1 MAVNLS
7 PVGGVAA
14 QFFDNAG
21 NVLTGGKLYTYAA
34 GTTTP
39 QTTYTTSAGNIA
51 WSNPIILDAA
61 GRVSGSGEIWLSDG
75 TQYKFILR
83 DTNDVLIATYDNVIG
98 INSNFVNF
106 INEQEIQT
114 ATAGQTVFN
123 LTTTTYSP
131 GTNSLSV
138 FVDGVNQYGPGAQY
152 AYFETDSDT
161 VTFVNGLHVGA
172 LVKFTTSQLNSSAS
186 GDASQISFTGFKGQ
200 TGNVQ
205 DLADNDGSDWIGFE
219 QTGTGAIAI
228 SAQDKMREWVSVK
241 DFGAVGNGVADDTAE
256 ILNAIAYAKTAKCDL
271 YIPSGIYILTGS
283 NSLEIDVGLMS
294 FIGQGD
300 VTFDCTG
307 MTAAYAMQVYN
318 SINTYPDGQ
327 LITPKNQVSGFKLL
341 GDNTLDGLLIAH
353 PTYVHNHQIL
363 IEGCVFEYFNNNVTL
378 GSNAWRVMFNRCN
391 FQGGPLGSSTNLLF
405 LSGAVNAGESMC
417 FLHCQFVGSSIEI
430 DYPAQIMFY
439 SSSLLV
445 CPLISNASS
454 VFCQFFG
461 GNIENPGSHLDES
474 YIDIQGQTSWFG
486 IHGTGIVMNTFAG
499 QSFTKALFVVKE
511 ASSTLALFG
520 VLLPET
526 PYYTASTL
534 DTYSYSSG
542 AGRVISYGG
551 MYFPLGGAGKPNLS
565 AGLSNCI
572 YNYGFELGNTN
583 GWVVTPYGTGG
594 ATAVA
599 STTAK
604 DHGVY
609 GLLATAVSGG
619 GVNITQ
625 TMSCVAGQLVRANCN
640 ARVASSTTATV
651 GFVQVAY
658 TTDNGTVVATY
669 GQAILSTDTSWGT
682 FGGVSGA
689 GSAVNPVPPGATK
702 VTFTLN
708 VQPGSGGTNVIYFDD
723 AVLNVT

>member
-7 PVGGVAA
+7 PVFGVAG
-14 QFFDNAG
+14 QLFDDNG
-21 NVLTGGKLYTYAA
+21 NPLAGGKIFTYLA
-34 GTTTP
+34 GTTTNAP
-39 QTTYTTSAGNIA
+39 TFTSASGGIA
-51 WSNPIILDAA
+51 HSNPIVLDGA
-61 GRVSGSGEIWLSDG
+61 GRVPSGEIWLTDG
-75 TQYKFILR
+75 ISYKFVVQ
-83 DTNDVLIATYDNVIG
+83 DAANNLIGTYDNLIG

-106 INEQEIQT
+106 TNSQEIQT

-123 LTTTTYSP
+123 LTTLTYQP
-131 GTNSLSV
+131 GTNSLTV

-152 AYFETDSDT
+152 AYVETDSDT
-161 VTFVNGLHVGA
+161 VTFINGLHVGA
-172 LVKFTTSQLNSSAS
+172 LVKFTTSQLNSSA
-186 GDASQISFTGFKGQ
+186 GQTAAQTAFTGFKGQ
-200 TGNVQ
+200 VGNVQ
-205 DLADNDGSDWIGFE
+205 DLAGDDGSDWIGFE
-219 QTGTGAIAI
+219 QAGTGAIAI

-241 DFGAVGNGVADDTAE
+241 DFGAVGDGVADDTAE

-283 NSLEIDVGLMS
+283 DTLEIDVGLMS

-391 FQGGPLGSSTNLLF
+391 FQGGSLGSSTNLLF

-445 CPLISNASS
+445 CPLISNANS

-474 YIDIQGQTSWFG
+474 YIDIQGSTSWFG
-486 IHGTGIVMNTFAG
+486 IHGTGIVMNTFVG
-499 QSFTKALFVVKE
+499 QSFTKPLFVVKE
-511 ASSTLALFG
+511 ASTTLALFG

-534 DTYSYSSG
+534 ETFSYASG
-542 AGRVISYGG
+542 AGRVLSYGG
-551 MYFPLGGAGKPNLS
+551 MEFPLGGAAKPTLS
-565 AGLSNCI
+565 ASQSNCI

-583 GWVVTPYGTGG
+583 GWVVTPYGTPG

-609 GLLATAVSGG
+609 GLLATAVDGG
-619 GVNITQ
+619 GINISQ
-625 TMSCVAGQLVRANCN
+625 TMSCVAGQLIRVGCN
-640 ARVASSTTATV
+640 IKVASSTTGTV
-651 GFVQVAY
+651 GFVQAIY
-658 TTDNGTVVATY
+658 TTDNNTAVASY
-669 GQAILSTDTSWGT
+669 GDSILSTNTNWMAIGT
-682 FGGVSGA
+682 G
-689 GSAVNPVPPGATK
+689 AVNPVPPGATK
-702 VTFTLN
+702 VTFNLN

>member
-14 QFFDNAG
+14 QFFDNSG

-39 QTTYTTSAGNIA
+39 QITYTTNAGNIA

-61 GRVSGSGEIWLSDG
+61 GRVSGSGEIWLIDG
-75 TQYKFILR
+75 SQYKFILR
-83 DTNDVLIATYDNVIG
+83 DSNDVLIATYDNVIG

-106 INEQEIQT
+106 TNTQEIQV

-123 LTTTTYSP
+123 LTTMQYQP

-152 AYFETDSDT
+152 AYIETDADT
-161 VTFVNGLHVGA
+161 ITFTNGLHVGA
-172 LVKFTTSQLNSSAS
+172 EVKFTTSQLNTSSGQTA
-186 GDASQISFTGFKGQ
+186 AQTSFTGFKGQ

-205 DLADNDGSDWIGFE
+205 DLANDDGSDWIGFE
-219 QTGTGAIAI
+219 QAGTGAVAV

-241 DFGAVGNGVADDTAE
+241 DFGAVGNGVADDTSE

-283 NSLEIDVGLMS
+283 DSLEIDVGLMS

-341 GDNTLDGLLIAH
+341 GNNTLDGLLIAH

-363 IEGCVFEYFNNNVTL
+363 IEGCVFDSFDNNVSL

-391 FQGGPLGSSTNLLF
+391 FNNGGTTNLVF
-405 LSGAVNAGESMC
+405 LTGAVNAGESMC
-417 FLHCQFVGSSIEI
+417 FLHCQFVGAKVEVN
-430 DYPAQIMFY
+430 YPAQIMFY

-445 CPLISNASS
+445 CPLVSNASS

-474 YIDIQGQTSWFG
+474 YIDIQGATNWFG
-486 IHGTGIVMNTFAG
+486 IHGTGIVMNTFVG
-499 QSFTKALFVVKE
+499 QSFTKPLFVVKE

-526 PYYTASTL
+526 PYYTASTME
-534 DTYSYSSG
+534 TYSYAEG
-542 AGRVISYGG
+542 DGRVISYGG
-551 MYFPLGGAGKPNLS
+551 MYFPLGGAGKPTLS

-572 YNYGFELGNTN
+572 YNYGFETGNTN
-583 GWVVTPYGTGG
+583 GWVVTPYGTPGS
-594 ATAVA
+594 TAVA
-599 STTAK
+599 SATAK

-619 GVNITQ
+619 GINISQ
-625 TMSCVAGQLVRANCN
+625 TMPCVAGQLIRAGCN
-640 ARVASSTTATV
+640 IKVASSTTATV
-651 GFVQVAY
+651 GFVQVIY
-658 TTDNGTVVATY
+658 TTDDNTAVANY
-669 GQAILSTDTSWGT
+669 GDTILSTDTNWT
-682 FGGVSGA
+682 AV
-689 GSAVNPVPPGATK
+689 GSATVKPVPPGATK
-702 VTFTLN
+702 VTFNLN
-708 VQPGSGGTNVIYFDD
+708 VQPGSGGNNVIYFDD